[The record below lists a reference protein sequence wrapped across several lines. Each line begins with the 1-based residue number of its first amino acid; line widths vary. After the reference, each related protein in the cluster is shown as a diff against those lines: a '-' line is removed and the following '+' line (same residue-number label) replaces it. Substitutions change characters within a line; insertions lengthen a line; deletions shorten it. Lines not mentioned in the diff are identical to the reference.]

1 MACEFKFQ
9 GKYLTKEQALDRIKE
24 QNIYVKGEETQARKW
39 LNEKLGLT
47 EKEVSF
53 VKGLIDG
60 KAFGRFLSDGKIL
73 LSDKFEQGSE
83 FHEAF
88 HRVFNNYLTPGERI
102 ALRKEFYSRTDKD
115 KVLSNVKE
123 KYPDLNT
130 DDLIEEAL
138 AEEFRDYV
146 LSDGTF
152 KFANKEQGSLFQ
164 RFLNFLK
171 NLVGKLQGKAFTQE
185 QLFDKI
191 NNAGYKGRSIT
202 GYSNIAKDRRITFQG
217 RELDELQSQALMRGT
232 LFLFTKKLVDN
243 NIDFYD
249 VASQIID
256 LKDFFLEDTFG
267 EPILQTLLNEGG
279 LVDGAAFDMLYDMH
293 ENDNFGN
300 FFTSFKDYLNSFRI
314 KLSNQD
320 SPLTQDQKDSEDVKE
335 DEFGN
340 QEESKSDLSIRA
352 SIEIDPYQ
360 SISNQIK
367 LILATA
373 PKLDKSGK
381 PVLNEV
387 GLPEGEDPQF
397 VYTMLSQTLAGIPA
411 DNDVFLERMLDLTS
425 KFPFLE
431 DIIYKVGLDKDIGDF
446 SNSLNDVNKLKL
458 VNDFIQAFAKA
469 RYKYNITMISED
481 GTRIYSSDAEVETSV
496 KKLRNTW
503 QSDFNQKNINNFEKF
518 KRDIT
523 NLPDKLST
531 DANIA
536 DFIKV
541 LGINV
546 EEAYAQQKD
555 IKDSITYLY
564 SKIKEGIKTKD
575 EKDFLKLFTES
586 KDGFNVSGA
595 LAKIANS
602 IATDNTF
609 VNLQHYNSEGKLV
622 YGISLNSNFSVVA
635 DNLNYIVNKHSTP
648 EAREKALREEMP
660 HLFTAYSTNSR
671 LIKGL
676 IQGNNIKIGIA
687 DGVKDQSG
695 DGTSTSDL
703 SPSMRLVQV
712 LNETLF
718 GTYHFIQTGDRG
730 TVNNFEF
737 LKNGERQL
745 FIKGA
750 GEKQILQETF
760 LGYLKDEVE
769 THKEIA
775 KNGSVFSN
783 VQDRNKAYGLRFFA
797 DVFTKAEQST
807 LFNSEDLDAELAKPV
822 YIQKIE
828 AFLQKKAKVYQKDL
842 ENAGILQVY
851 KDRVIGISTELNE
864 KFNLTSADDILY
876 YSFVNQVIA
885 NIEQTKVFFGDLAA
899 FKSPDDIFKRL
910 SQFNSTRKVS
920 INSVLNN
927 DYIARTNDVNPIKLS
942 DGTTLNYNTV
952 VNGDYSRAK
961 ETVLLDGNTR
971 ETEKVYEE
979 IKDIAKKSF
988 KKDYPKEG
996 EDFIDAL
1003 ADSFADHYLKYEEGD
1018 GASWVNIYFYREMM
1032 LKSGAWDK
1040 VDENIWRKVVA
1051 GENITSSEAIRLT
1064 MQKPNYVGPTENSTF
1079 SMANRKTSY
1088 MPLIP
1093 QMIKGSNLEAL
1104 HEKMLK
1110 EGVDIVHLDSAA
1122 KFGAKG
1128 KEGGKLESIYKDGK
1142 LNLGDWITNELDWKY
1157 FGIQLDMNR
1166 EAKGKIS
1173 QATQATK
1180 NMLHNVFEGGI
1191 PRDYTGKDWNYDKRL
1206 WSTYSDEQQKKIS
1219 ELAHYTY
1226 QYNKLLNTIID
1237 KDIADLKADID
1248 YRDGK
1253 INNWTAF
1260 KKLLVEQAKD
1270 RSSSDNV
1277 LTSIDL
1283 FINEDGKAVPI
1294 NTLSTKDKVEQII
1307 MSVVTNRVIKQ
1318 KRFGDVIPQG
1328 TVRGLEEKGY
1338 TREYDSK
1345 NKAYFASDKLSF
1357 RDSKG
1362 RTEFAVPLPNELI
1375 NYVSKLEGKDFEEK
1389 LNNFNTNIDTHMDE
1403 SLRIFHGLR
1412 IPNQSY
1418 ASNTPG
1424 FIKYYLEPTINT
1436 IIVPSS
1442 FVKQTGSDFDI
1453 DKLFNYFKSFKVK
1466 DGKINEVK
1474 FFGEFNKEGIQNKLI
1489 DITHALL
1496 LHPLNLRQLYA
1507 ATDDSYLKEEL
1518 LQKVLKAKGA
1528 TKDEKSGLYIAPG
1541 NKVSITD
1548 VFLPSTSSKK
1558 FKDFFGSKAG
1568 LGMVA
1573 RHIPNHAITQIKD
1586 IRISPE
1592 FKTWFEDNNNSL
1604 ADIKEAT
1611 GKWIT
1616 DVLSAY
1622 LSGNVDA
1629 GKNPYLPEIGINK
1642 DTQDIA
1648 TMLLRRGAS
1657 YEQISFFLSQ
1667 PVIQKYLQFRAINES
1682 DVVKK
1687 TGRGKFKDGKKIGGL
1702 ELNNTDVV
1710 RETLQWF
1717 DIKNEVPVG
1726 LTKQVNS
1733 KAYLDGV
1740 TTKHTDKSLLD
1751 GLALYNGDFDIT
1763 TGLNLSDKDKENQF
1777 RMLMEYINY
1786 TEQSRKFNNFI
1797 KMSNP
1802 DTNNDKDITE
1812 ALLTNT
1818 EAGVVIEE
1826 GFIQDF
1832 QSKWLNQDDAF
1843 GGILMPYMEAQKIK
1857 AAFKDLDLIYK
1868 NPAIRLALSV
1878 TRDKIVPFFK
1888 KKEGK
1893 RLEKLNKAIHD
1904 DLILSVIQTKLKDM
1918 GMSIKSSIHGE
1929 NTVAKQIEVIKT
1941 NPEHPLYGNKFL
1953 DIIAPLVGNTTIGK
1967 ATYDNFQPWTKK
1979 LNAYAVDLYTDEL
1992 QKIRDEDKPLFDAI
2006 VVGNFLQAGLGNS
2019 PFQINQIIPAELYH
2033 NLTSILLEDF
2043 NPSEED
2049 LNIFAKEFA
2058 LNRTNLLT
2066 YVSPEE
2072 LAFDEGQTPDIYK
2085 SKYKDEVVVFIDG
2098 KSYTPQGNGYN
2109 ILQYGIQKEGLNLFG
2124 EDMFDDREQEVI
2136 EQPIQNKEG
2145 IDFVFEQSPELASIG
2160 TQEQYSQYLNTIFP
2174 DSKVKDIA
2182 WRADKRINLTPQTTV
2197 DDYTQVY
2204 VNGVYYSTSVEYVK
2218 KYNETLKGEIYPTIL
2233 DIKNPAEIKSK
2244 PDIERLG
2251 RNKEEFEK
2259 INDLKYKDNPKD
2271 SLIFDNFIYKT
2282 EDKYGEVGRE
2292 IVVFEPGQIHILG
2305 SKQDIERFKKFVEQ
2319 PINKEIKP
2327 NEEVIQ
2333 LPYFRTNRK
2342 KGNVEILPNSEGY
2355 FAENQFGKGYYISLD
2370 KPYVDNSH
2378 YEGGK
2383 QNASLKQGV
2392 LSINPNEVIDLSELI
2407 IPTNN
2412 KKEKDIKDIFENGD
2426 RNIPLEKRFLN
2437 KGYKAA
2443 IRVVDGR
2450 ALEMIIYDLNLANK
2464 LIKEQSEFKGNIGD
2478 FYKGGKYYNP
2488 NYSKLKITPEQENL
2502 LKEFK
2507 ETHTKEEYA
2516 EILENLKYFDENQ
2529 KLIHKDIFNLNQ
2541 PTEIKPKID
2550 SSKKIEDLVSNYL
2563 LNELKKYNVKV
2574 EYNDSQLATQKVN
2587 AYYSSS
2593 NNTIY
2598 LPSKLTDLN
2607 ISLVEE
2613 ETIHAILN
2621 NIYKRKGKR
2630 NSDVNTNY
2638 AELRTSQGRSPYN
2651 AGSIDGFETSL
2662 KSFLKTIE
2670 KEFEKQKSKL
2680 SELEDDVIS
2689 DILASANIQDIEE
2702 LVSKGLSSYPF
2713 MDFLQSLDST
2723 NKEKKHESSKNG
2735 TIWAEIINDNYNDVE
2750 GTELG
2755 HFLYILEEN
2764 LSAEYDSKLNDFV
2777 YDKADLQTQEQPI
2790 VEDNKELTKEE
2801 ADWLYDNIR
2810 PITERYDSST
2820 LYDSID
2826 PTLKTPLIFKDTK
2839 VTAIQPD
2846 AGGKSD
2852 IWFERPS
2859 GKWLLNIDELKG
2871 KEHLKLG
2878 KINDKGS
2885 YYIQQLSEQQLQK
2898 IIDDS
2903 GLRPLIDSI
2912 YKDTM
2917 IPQPPSRLEQ
2927 FEIQNKLQ
2935 QKYGLKR
2942 TYKDIYNEMNSQDDV
2957 VFSKVNESKAAKV
2970 VPVNGTVEHF
2980 KKAVGLNSKE
2990 INSARQ
2996 SEIQRKVKIYNNR
3009 NSTNFGVKWQPL
3021 RPGTYAYTIVGGTSG
3036 EESAV
3041 KTVKPVTP
3049 TLFGDFN
3056 IDNVAN
3062 ELGLDKNCN

>member
-9 GKYLTKEQALDRIKE
+9 GKYLTKEQALDKIKE

-73 LSDKFEQGSE
+73 LSDKLEQGSE

-102 ALRKEFYSRTDKD
+102 ALRKEFYSRNDKD
-115 KVLSNVKE
+115 KVLSNAKE

-146 LSDGTF
+146 LSDGTY

-171 NLVGKLQGKAFTQE
+171 NLVGKLQGKVFTQE

-191 NNAGYKGRSIT
+191 NNAGYKGKPIT
-202 GYSNIAKDRRITFQG
+202 GYSNLAKDRRIKFQG

-249 VASQIID
+249 VMSRTINIE
-256 LKDFFLEDTFG
+256 DFFLKDSFG
-267 EPILQTLLNEGG
+267 EPIIKTLLGEKG
-279 LVDGAAFDMLYDMH
+279 LQDEDVYDVVYDMYSTKKY
-293 ENDNFGN
+293 GN
-300 FFTSFKDYLNSFRI
+300 FFTAFEDYLNSFRI

-320 SPLTQDQKDSEDVKE
+320 SPLTEGQKDSEDAKE

-340 QEESKSDLSIRA
+340 EEPSKTDLGITA
-352 SIEIDPYQ
+352 SIYKDDYQ
-360 SISNQIK
+360 TMSNQIK

-411 DNDVFLERMLDLTS
+411 DNDVFLERMLDLS
-425 KFPFLE
+425 NKFPFLE
-431 DIIYKVGLDKDIGDF
+431 DIIYKVGLDKDISDF

-481 GTRIYSSDAEVETSV
+481 GTKIYSFDAEVETSV

-555 IKDSITYLY
+555 IKDSLTYLY

-575 EKDFLKLFTES
+575 KEDFLKLFTET
-586 KDGFNVSGA
+586 KEGFNVSGA

-622 YGISLNSNFSVVA
+622 YGISLNSNFSIVA
-635 DNLNYIVNKHSTP
+635 DNINYIVNKHSTP

-660 HLFTAYSTNSR
+660 HLFTAYSANSR

-676 IQGNNIKIGIA
+676 LQGNNIKIGIA

-695 DGTSTSDL
+695 DGTPTSDL

-797 DVFTKAEQST
+797 DVFTKAEQNT
-807 LFNSEDLDAELAKPV
+807 LFNAEDLDAELAKPV

-885 NIEQTKVFFGDLAA
+885 NIEQTKIFFGDLAA

-920 INSVLNN
+920 INSRLNN
-927 DYIARTNDVNPIKLS
+927 DYIARTNDAYPIKLS
-942 DGTTLNYNTV
+942 DGSTINYNNI
-952 VNGDYSRAK
+952 VNGDYTRAK

-979 IKDIAKKSF
+979 IKGIAKKSF
-988 KKDYPKEG
+988 LKDYPEEKDDS
-996 EDFIDAL
+996 DFIKAL
-1003 ADSFADHYLKYEEGD
+1003 ADSFANHYLKYEEGD

-1079 SMANRKTSY
+1079 TMANRKTSY

-1093 QMIKGSNLEAL
+1093 QMIKGSNLEAM

-1110 EGVDIVHLDSAA
+1110 EGIGIVHLDSAA

-1180 NMLHNVFEGGI
+1180 NMLHNVFEGGV

-1237 KDIADLKADID
+1237 KDIADLKAEID
-1248 YRDGK
+1248 YKDGK

-1260 KKLLVEQAKD
+1260 KQLLVDQAKD

-1283 FINEDGKAVPI
+1283 FINEAGKAAPI

-1338 TREYDSK
+1338 TRQYDSK
-1345 NKAYFASDKLSF
+1345 HKAYFASDKLSF

-1424 FIKYYLEPTINT
+1424 FIKYYLQPTINT

-1528 TKDEKSGLYIAPG
+1528 TKDEKSGLYVAPG

-1586 IRISPE
+1586 IHISPE

-1687 TGRGKFKDGKKIGGL
+1687 TGRQSQGGL
-1702 ELNNTDVV
+1702 ELPNVEV
-1710 RETLQWF
+1710 AKKTLNWF
-1717 DIKNEVPVG
+1717 DIKDEVKI
-1726 LTKQVNS
+1726 KQVIQNQWVKQVKKTKVIKQINS
-1733 KAYLDGV
+1733 DYHLSSIKD
-1740 TTKHTDKSLLD
+1740 KHTDNSLLN
-1751 GLALYNGDFDIT
+1751 GLKIYNGDFDLVNIPT
-1763 TGLNLSDKDKENQF
+1763 LTDKDKQYQF
-1777 RMLMEYINY
+1777 RILMEYLNY
-1786 TEQSRKFNNFI
+1786 TDQSRKFNNFI

-1802 DTNNDKDITE
+1802 DTNNDKDIAE
-1812 ALLTNT
+1812 SMNT
-1818 EAGVVIEE
+1818 INEIDQVIED

-1832 QSKWLNQDDAF
+1832 QTKWLSKDDDF
-1843 GGILMPYMEAQKIK
+1843 GGLLMPYMDVQKVK
-1857 AAFKDLDLIYK
+1857 EAFKEVDLVYK
-1868 NPAIRLALSV
+1868 NQNLLKLISTIKDAI
-1878 TRDKIVPFFK
+1878 IPFQS

-1893 RLEKLNKAIHD
+1893 RLEKIDKALHD

-1918 GMSIKSSIHGE
+1918 GMSIKSTIHGE
-1929 NTVAKQIEVIKT
+1929 NSVAKQIEAIKT
-1941 NPEHPLYGNKFL
+1941 DPNNALYGNKFL

-1992 QKIRDEDKPLFDAI
+1992 QKIRDKNKGLFDAI

-2049 LNIFAKEFA
+2049 LNVFAKEFA

-2066 YVSPEE
+2066 YLGEWDLIDP
-2072 LAFDEGQTPDIYK
+2072 DTKKPDIYK
-2085 SKYKDEVVVFIDG
+2085 TKYKDEVVVFIDG

-2109 ILQYGIQKEGLNLFG
+2109 VLQYGIQKEGLNLFG
-2124 EDMFDDREQEVI
+2124 EDVFDNTEQEVI
-2136 EQPIQNKEG
+2136 EQPIQ
-2145 IDFVFEQSPELASIG
+2145 
-2160 TQEQYSQYLNTIFP
+2160 
-2174 DSKVKDIA
+2174 
-2182 WRADKRINLTPQTTV
+2182 
-2197 DDYTQVY
+2197 
-2204 VNGVYYSTSVEYVK
+2204 
-2218 KYNETLKGEIYPTIL
+2218 
-2233 DIKNPAEIKSK
+2233 
-2244 PDIERLG
+2244 
-2251 RNKEEFEK
+2251 
-2259 INDLKYKDNPKD
+2259 
-2271 SLIFDNFIYKT
+2271 
-2282 EDKYGEVGRE
+2282 
-2292 IVVFEPGQIHILG
+2292 
-2305 SKQDIERFKKFVEQ
+2305 
-2319 PINKEIKP
+2319 KEIKG
-2327 NEEVIQ
+2327 ELFDSS
-2333 LPYFRTNRK
+2333 LPKINIYAGTD
-2342 KGNVEILPNSEGY
+2342 
-2355 FAENQFGKGYYISLD
+2355 ENK
-2370 KPYVDNSH
+2370 
-2378 YEGGK
+2378 E
-2383 QNASLKQGV
+2383 
-2392 LSINPNEVIDLSELI
+2392 LS
-2407 IPTNN
+2407 
-2412 KKEKDIKDIFENGD
+2412 
-2426 RNIPLEKRFLN
+2426 
-2437 KGYKAA
+2437 
-2443 IRVVDGR
+2443 
-2450 ALEMIIYDLNLANK
+2450 NLADRPFT
-2464 LIKEQSEFKGNIGD
+2464 LQG
-2478 FYKGGKYYNP
+2478 
-2488 NYSKLKITPEQENL
+2488 
-2502 LKEFK
+2502 
-2507 ETHTKEEYA
+2507 
-2516 EILENLKYFDENQ
+2516 
-2529 KLIHKDIFNLNQ
+2529 
-2541 PTEIKPKID
+2541 
-2550 SSKKIEDLVSNYL
+2550 
-2563 LNELKKYNVKV
+2563 V
-2574 EYNDSQLATQKVN
+2574 EYNNVEQYFQLQKFQTAGVLEFDYDAKNAQEIADKIHKVTNAIANTKSGFEAKKLGGTRITGTTLNEEFWNKINSSEMKTAIKASFEQNPKALQQLLATGN
-2587 AYYSSS
+2587 SE
-2593 NNTIY
+2593 
-2598 LPSKLTDLN
+2598 LTHTQE
-2607 ISLVEE
+2607 S
-2613 ETIHAILN
+2613 T
-2621 NIYKRKGKR
+2621 
-2630 NSDVNTNY
+2630 
-2638 AELRTSQGRSPYN
+2638 
-2651 AGSIDGFETSL
+2651 
-2662 KSFLKTIE
+2662 
-2670 KEFEKQKSKL
+2670 KSKWRTEFPKL
-2680 SELEDDVIS
+2680 LMEVRQEL
-2689 DILASANIQDIEE
+2689 
-2702 LVSKGLSSYPF
+2702 
-2713 MDFLQSLDST
+2713 
-2723 NKEKKHESSKNG
+2723 
-2735 TIWAEIINDNYNDVE
+2735 
-2750 GTELG
+2750 
-2755 HFLYILEEN
+2755 
-2764 LSAEYDSKLNDFV
+2764 
-2777 YDKADLQTQEQPI
+2777 TQEQPI
-2790 VEDNKELTKEE
+2790 VEETKK
-2801 ADWLYDNIR
+2801 LNPNYDENN
-2810 PITERYDSST
+2810 E
-2820 LYDSID
+2820 
-2826 PTLKTPLIFKDTK
+2826 
-2839 VTAIQPD
+2839 
-2846 AGGKSD
+2846 
-2852 IWFERPS
+2852 PS
-2859 GKWLLNIDELKG
+2859 C
-2871 KEHLKLG
+2871 
-2878 KINDKGS
+2878 
-2885 YYIQQLSEQQLQK
+2885 
-2898 IIDDS
+2898 
-2903 GLRPLIDSI
+2903 P
-2912 YKDTM
+2912 
-2917 IPQPPSRLEQ
+2917 
-2927 FEIQNKLQ
+2927 F
-2935 QKYGLKR
+2935 
-2942 TYKDIYNEMNSQDDV
+2942 
-2957 VFSKVNESKAAKV
+2957 
-2970 VPVNGTVEHF
+2970 
-2980 KKAVGLNSKE
+2980 
-2990 INSARQ
+2990 
-2996 SEIQRKVKIYNNR
+2996 
-3009 NSTNFGVKWQPL
+3009 
-3021 RPGTYAYTIVGGTSG
+3021 
-3036 EESAV
+3036 
-3041 KTVKPVTP
+3041 
-3049 TLFGDFN
+3049 
-3056 IDNVAN
+3056 
-3062 ELGLDKNCN
+3062 

>member
-1 MACEFKFQ
+1 MSCNFIYNNNTYSKDAI
-9 GKYLTKEQALDRIKE
+9 LKELKQVTYKEDTSEQQLKAINWIKSKLDISD
-24 QNIYVKGEETQARKW
+24 
-39 LNEKLGLT
+39 NEITIL
-47 EKEVSF
+47 
-53 VKGLIDG
+53 KGLIDN
-60 KAFGRFLSDGKIL
+60 KSLGRYLADGKIV
-73 LSDKFEQGSE
+73 LSGMNTLETIW
-83 FHEAF
+83 HESF

-102 ALRKEFYSRTDKD
+102 ALRKEFYSRNDKD

-130 DDLIEEAL
+130 DGLIEEAL

-146 LSDGTF
+146 LSDGTYT
-152 KFANKEQGSLFQ
+152 FANKEQGSLFQ

-171 NLVGKLQGKAFTQE
+171 NLVGKLQGKVFTQE

-191 NNAGYKGRSIT
+191 NNAGYKGKPIT
-202 GYSNIAKDRRITFQG
+202 GYSNLAKDRRITFQG

-249 VASQIID
+249 VMSQKIE

-267 EPILQTLLNEGG
+267 EPILQTLLSDGG

-293 ENDNFGN
+293 ENDDFGN

-320 SPLTQDQKDSEDVKE
+320 SPLTEGQKDSEDVKE

-381 PVLNEV
+381 PILNEV

-411 DNDVFLERMLDLTS
+411 DNDVFLERMLDLTN

-431 DIIYKVGLDKDIGDF
+431 DIIYKVGLDKGINDF
-446 SNSLNDVNKLKL
+446 SNSLQDVNKLKL

-496 KKLRNTW
+496 KKLRSTW

-555 IKDSITYLY
+555 IKDSLTYLY

-575 EKDFLKLFTES
+575 KQEFLKLFTET
-586 KDGFNVSGA
+586 KEGFNVSGA

-622 YGISLNSNFSVVA
+622 YGISLNSNFSIVA
-635 DNLNYIVNKHSTP
+635 DNINYIVNKHSTP

-660 HLFTAYSTNSR
+660 HLFTAYSANSR

-676 IQGNNIKIGIA
+676 LQGNNIKIGIA

-775 KNGSVFSN
+775 KNGSPFIH
-783 VQDRNKAYGLRFFA
+783 VQDRNKTYGLRFFA
-797 DVFTKAEQST
+797 DVFTKAEQNT
-807 LFNSEDLDAELAKPV
+807 LFNVEDLDAELTKPI
-822 YIQKIE
+822 YTQKIE

-864 KFNLTSADDILY
+864 KFNLTSADDLLY

-885 NIEQTKVFFGDLAA
+885 NIEQTKVFFGDFAA
-899 FKSPDDIFKRL
+899 FKNVDEIFKRAG
-910 SQFNSTRKVS
+910 QFNSTRKVS
-920 INSVLNN
+920 INSKLNN
-927 DYIARTNDVNPIKLS
+927 DYIARTNDANPIKLS
-942 DGTTLNYNTV
+942 DGSTLNYNTI
-952 VNGDYSRAK
+952 VNGDYSRAR
-961 ETVLLDGNTR
+961 ETVLMDGNTR
-971 ETEKVYEE
+971 ETQEVYEQ
-979 IKDIAKKSF
+979 IKKIAYDSF
-988 KKDYPKEG
+988 KKDYPNETK
-996 EDFIDAL
+996 DFINAL
-1003 ADSFADHYLKYEEGD
+1003 ADSFANHYLKYEEAD
-1018 GASWVNIYFYREMM
+1018 GASWVNIYFYREIM

-1040 VDENIWRKVVA
+1040 VDENIWRKIVA
-1051 GENITSSEAIRLT
+1051 GENITVEEAIRLT
-1064 MQKPNYVGPTENSTF
+1064 MQKPNFVGPTDNSTF
-1079 SMANRKTSY
+1079 TMANRKTSY

-1093 QMIKGSNLEAL
+1093 QMIKGSNLEAM

-1110 EGVDIVHLDSAA
+1110 EGIGIVHLDGGA

-1128 KEGGKLESIYKDGK
+1128 KSGGKLETFYKDGQ
-1142 LNLGDWITNELDWKY
+1142 LNLGDWVTNDLNWK
-1157 FGIQLDMNR
+1157 FLGIQLDMNR
-1166 EAKGKIS
+1166 KAKVKIS

-1180 NMLHNVFEGGI
+1180 NMLHNVFEGGV
-1191 PRDYTGKDWNYDKRL
+1191 PRDYTGKDWNYDKKL
-1206 WSTYSDEQQKKIS
+1206 WSAYSDEQQKKIS

-1237 KDIADLKADID
+1237 KDIADLKAEID
-1248 YRDGK
+1248 YKDGK

-1283 FINEDGKAVPI
+1283 FINEDGKAAPI

-1318 KRFGDVIPQG
+1318 KRFGDTIPQG
-1328 TVRGLEEKGY
+1328 TLKGLEQKGF
-1338 TREYDSK
+1338 TRQYDVNK
-1345 NKAYFASDKLSF
+1345 KAYFTSNELKF

-1362 RTEFAVPLPNELI
+1362 RTEFAVPLPQELI
-1375 NYVSKLEGKDFEEK
+1375 SYVEKLEGTDFEEK
-1389 LNNFNTNIDTHMDE
+1389 LAKFNSELNSHMDE

-1412 IPNQSY
+1412 IPNQAY

-1424 FIKYYLEPTINT
+1424 IIAKYLSPHINT
-1436 IIVPSS
+1436 IVVPSS
-1442 FVKQTGSDFDI
+1442 FVAQTGSDFDI
-1453 DKLFNYFKSFKVK
+1453 DKLFNYFKSFFEK
-1466 DGKINEVK
+1466 DGKIQEVK
-1474 FFGEFNKEGIQNKLI
+1474 FFDKDKLQKEYDKLDSYINKVGKATELEAQEAGTFDEGFKSKVARRKELKQLLGSDGDVRKGIQNKLI
-1489 DITHALL
+1489 DITHELL
-1496 LHPLNLRQLYA
+1496 LHPLNSRQLYA
-1507 ATDDSYLKEEL
+1507 ATEDSYLKVDLVQE
-1518 LQKVLKAKGA
+1518 VLKAKGA
-1528 TKDEKSGLYIAPG
+1528 PKDDKGDYVAPG
-1541 NKVSITD
+1541 NKISITD
-1548 VFLPSTSSKK
+1548 VFLPSTSNRK
-1558 FKDFFGSKAG
+1558 FRDFFSSKAG
-1568 LGMVA
+1568 LAMVA

-1586 IRISPE
+1586 IHISPE

-1604 ADIKEAT
+1604 AGIKEAT

-1616 DVLSAY
+1616 EVLSTY
-1622 LSGNVDA
+1622 LTGNVDA
-1629 GKNPYLPEIGINK
+1629 GKNPYLSEIGITK

-1648 TMLLRRGAS
+1648 TMLVRRGVS
-1657 YEQISFFLSQ
+1657 YKQVTFFLSQ

-1687 TGRGKFKDGKKIGGL
+1687 TGRGKFKDDKKIGGL

-1717 DIKNEVPVG
+1717 GIKNEVPIG
-1726 LTKQVNS
+1726 QTKQVNS
-1733 KAYLDGV
+1733 KAYLDNV

-1777 RMLMEYINY
+1777 RMLMEYLNY

-1818 EAGVVIEE
+1818 EAAVVIEE

-1832 QSKWLNQDDAF
+1832 KDKWLNQDDAF

-1868 NPAIRLALSV
+1868 NPAIRMALSA

-1904 DLILSVIQTKLKDM
+1904 DLILSVIQTKLKDL
-1918 GMSIKSSIHGE
+1918 GMSIKSSIYGE
-1929 NTVAKQIEVIKT
+1929 NTVAKQIEAIKT
-1941 NPEHPLYGNKFL
+1941 DPNNKLYGNKFL

-1992 QKIRDEDKPLFDAI
+1992 QKIRDENKGLFDAI

-2066 YVSPEE
+2066 YLSEWDLIDP
-2072 LAFDEGQTPDIYK
+2072 DTKKPDIYK
-2085 SKYKDEVVVFIDG
+2085 TKYKDEVVVFIDG

-2109 ILQYGIQKEGLNLFG
+2109 VLQYGIQKEGLNLFG
-2124 EDMFDDREQEVI
+2124 NDETFTNEENVI
-2136 EQPIQNKEG
+2136 EKHPDEIAHQNLGWARRSDNGYEVSSKGDKRFSAFYAKIKTSKGMKSIEDLYQTEVKGYKTMQEG
-2145 IDFVFEQSPELASIG
+2145 KGKPALTGISR
-2160 TQEQYSQYLNTIFP
+2160 QEQYLQYKEMWVQF
-2174 DSKVKDIA
+2174 A
-2182 WRADKRINLTPQTTV
+2182 
-2197 DDYTQVY
+2197 
-2204 VNGVYYSTSVEYVK
+2204 
-2218 KYNETLKGEIYPTIL
+2218 NE
-2233 DIKNPAEIKSK
+2233 
-2244 PDIERLG
+2244 
-2251 RNKEEFEK
+2251 
-2259 INDLKYKDNPKD
+2259 NPKLMQELAEKTQGKQLTD
-2271 SLIFDNFIYKT
+2271 MFANTDINQARALSEILNEFDYNI
-2282 EDKYGEVGRE
+2282 EDK
-2292 IVVFEPGQIHILG
+2292 
-2305 SKQDIERFKKFVEQ
+2305 KQ
-2319 PINKEIKP
+2319 
-2327 NEEVIQ
+2327 
-2333 LPYFRTNRK
+2333 Y
-2342 KGNVEILPNSEGY
+2342 
-2355 FAENQFGKGYYISLD
+2355 
-2370 KPYVDNSH
+2370 
-2378 YEGGK
+2378 
-2383 QNASLKQGV
+2383 
-2392 LSINPNEVIDLSELI
+2392 
-2407 IPTNN
+2407 
-2412 KKEKDIKDIFENGD
+2412 
-2426 RNIPLEKRFLN
+2426 
-2437 KGYKAA
+2437 
-2443 IRVVDGR
+2443 
-2450 ALEMIIYDLNLANK
+2450 
-2464 LIKEQSEFKGNIGD
+2464 
-2478 FYKGGKYYNP
+2478 
-2488 NYSKLKITPEQENL
+2488 
-2502 LKEFK
+2502 
-2507 ETHTKEEYA
+2507 
-2516 EILENLKYFDENQ
+2516 
-2529 KLIHKDIFNLNQ
+2529 
-2541 PTEIKPKID
+2541 
-2550 SSKKIEDLVSNYL
+2550 
-2563 LNELKKYNVKV
+2563 
-2574 EYNDSQLATQKVN
+2574 
-2587 AYYSSS
+2587 
-2593 NNTIY
+2593 
-2598 LPSKLTDLN
+2598 
-2607 ISLVEE
+2607 
-2613 ETIHAILN
+2613 
-2621 NIYKRKGKR
+2621 
-2630 NSDVNTNY
+2630 
-2638 AELRTSQGRSPYN
+2638 
-2651 AGSIDGFETSL
+2651 
-2662 KSFLKTIE
+2662 
-2670 KEFEKQKSKL
+2670 
-2680 SELEDDVIS
+2680 
-2689 DILASANIQDIEE
+2689 
-2702 LVSKGLSSYPF
+2702 
-2713 MDFLQSLDST
+2713 
-2723 NKEKKHESSKNG
+2723 
-2735 TIWAEIINDNYNDVE
+2735 
-2750 GTELG
+2750 
-2755 HFLYILEEN
+2755 
-2764 LSAEYDSKLNDFV
+2764 
-2777 YDKADLQTQEQPI
+2777 
-2790 VEDNKELTKEE
+2790 
-2801 ADWLYDNIR
+2801 
-2810 PITERYDSST
+2810 
-2820 LYDSID
+2820 
-2826 PTLKTPLIFKDTK
+2826 
-2839 VTAIQPD
+2839 
-2846 AGGKSD
+2846 
-2852 IWFERPS
+2852 
-2859 GKWLLNIDELKG
+2859 
-2871 KEHLKLG
+2871 
-2878 KINDKGS
+2878 
-2885 YYIQQLSEQQLQK
+2885 
-2898 IIDDS
+2898 
-2903 GLRPLIDSI
+2903 
-2912 YKDTM
+2912 
-2917 IPQPPSRLEQ
+2917 
-2927 FEIQNKLQ
+2927 
-2935 QKYGLKR
+2935 
-2942 TYKDIYNEMNSQDDV
+2942 
-2957 VFSKVNESKAAKV
+2957 SKVNENKAEKIIPLSKEDYKWVESKVETSKFLSDSKATDTYGKIIDRKLLMNLNKEASKAIEENFGIINPDIFQGRQGEQVIFNNKV
-2970 VPVNGTVEHF
+2970 FDEINKTF
-2980 KKAVGLNSKE
+2980 KKTNTNTIKE
-2990 INSARQ
+2990 A
-2996 SEIQRKVKIYNNR
+2996 KI
-3009 NSTNFGVKWQPL
+3009 
-3021 RPGTYAYTIVGGTSG
+3021 
-3036 EESAV
+3036 
-3041 KTVKPVTP
+3041 
-3049 TLFGDFN
+3049 D
-3056 IDNVAN
+3056 
-3062 ELGLDKNCN
+3062 LGLDVEPSKLGTQLNLDFKCNG

>member
-1 MACEFKFQ
+1 MGEDL
-9 GKYLTKEQALDRIKE
+9 LTKEQALDRIKK
-24 QNIYVKGEETQARKW
+24 QNIYVKGEESQARKW

-73 LSDKFEQGSE
+73 LSDKLEQGSE
-83 FHEAF
+83 FHESF

-152 KFANKEQGSLFQ
+152 KFANKEQGSLFE

-171 NLVGKLQGKAFTQE
+171 NLVGKLQGKVFTQE

-191 NNAGYKGRSIT
+191 NNAGYKGKPIT

-249 VASQIID
+249 VMSQKIE

-320 SPLTQDQKDSEDVKE
+320 SPLTEGQKDSEDVKE

-381 PVLNEV
+381 PVLNDV

-503 QSDFNQKNINNFEKF
+503 QYEFNQKNLKESNDFEKF
-518 KRDIT
+518 KRDIK
-523 NLPDKLST
+523 NLPEKLKTEEDDSK
-531 DANIA
+531 DINN
-536 DFIKV
+536 FVKV
-541 LGINV
+541 LGINID
-546 EEAYAQQKD
+546 EDYLKRKD
-555 IKDSITYLY
+555 LRKELSYIYGQIKSNLTKSD
-564 SKIKEGIKTKD
+564 KEFRT
-575 EKDFLKLFTES
+575 LFTDVKGGFEVAGAVINLAES
-586 KDGFNVSGA
+586 AAKD
-595 LAKIANS
+595 
-602 IATDNTF
+602 TTF
-609 VNLQHYNSEGKLV
+609 VNLQHYNSENKLV
-622 YGISLNSNFSVVA
+622 YGISLNSNFSIIA
-635 DNLNYIVNKHSTP
+635 DNLNYIVNKVPLLTKEGKEKSP
-648 EAREKALREEMP
+648 QQLSEEREKALREEMP
-660 HLFTAYSTNSR
+660 HLFTAYSANSR

-676 IQGNNIKIGIA
+676 LQGNNIKIGIA

-769 THKEIA
+769 THKEIS
-775 KNGSVFSN
+775 KNGSPFIH
-783 VQDRNKAYGLRFFA
+783 VQDRNKTYGLRFFA
-797 DVFTKAEQST
+797 DVFPKFGKDTKD
-807 LFNSEDLDAELAKPV
+807 FNDLINAEDLDKELQNPKYWAK
-822 YIQKIE
+822 IQE
-828 AFLQKKAKVYQKDL
+828 FLYEKAKEYQKDL
-842 ENAGILQVY
+842 NNAGILQVY
-851 KDRVIGISTELNE
+851 KDRVIGLTTEE
-864 KFNLTSADDILY
+864 RIFKDFGDINSIIY

-885 NIEQTKVFFGDLAA
+885 NIEQTKVFFGDFVA
-899 FKSPDDIFKRL
+899 FKNVDEIFKRTG
-910 SQFNSTRKVS
+910 QFNSTRKVS
-920 INSVLNN
+920 INSTLNN

-961 ETVLLDGNTR
+961 ETVLMDGNTR
-971 ETEKVYEE
+971 ETQEVYEQ
-979 IKDIAKKSF
+979 IKKIAYDSF
-988 KKDYPKEG
+988 KKDYPNETK
-996 EDFIDAL
+996 DFINAL
-1003 ADSFADHYLKYEEGD
+1003 ADSFANHYLKYEEAD
-1018 GASWVNIYFYREMM
+1018 GASWVNIYFYREIM

-1040 VDENIWRKVVA
+1040 VDENIWRKIVS
-1051 GENITSSEAIRLT
+1051 GENITTEEAIRLT
-1064 MQKPNYVGPTENSTF
+1064 MQKPNYVGPTNNSTF
-1079 SMANRKTSY
+1079 TMANRKTSY

-1093 QMIKGSNLEAL
+1093 QMIKGSNLEAM

-1110 EGVDIVHLDSAA
+1110 EGIGIVHLDGGA

-1128 KEGGKLESIYKDGK
+1128 KSGGKLESFYKDGQ
-1142 LNLGDWITNELDWKY
+1142 LNLGDWVTNDLNWK
-1157 FGIQLDMNR
+1157 FLGIQLDMNR
-1166 EAKGKIS
+1166 KAKTKIS

-1191 PRDYTGKDWNYDKRL
+1191 PRDYKSKVEDQAKRKKDWEYDKQFFASL
-1206 WSTYSDEQQKKIS
+1206 PEDKQIEIS
-1219 ELAHYTY
+1219 KLAHYTL

-1253 INNWTAF
+1253 INNWTEF

-1283 FINEDGKAVPI
+1283 FINENGKAAPI

-1307 MSVVTNRVIKQ
+1307 MSVVTNRIINQ
-1318 KRFGDVIPQG
+1318 KRFGDTIPQG
-1328 TVRGLEEKGY
+1328 TLKGLEQKGY
-1338 TREYDSK
+1338 TRQYDVNK
-1345 NKAYFASDKLSF
+1345 KAYFTSNELKF

-1362 RTEFAVPLPNELI
+1362 RTEFAVPLPQELI
-1375 NYVSKLEGKDFEEK
+1375 SYVEKLEGTDFEEK
-1389 LNNFNTNIDTHMDE
+1389 LAKFNSELNSHMYE

-1412 IPNQSY
+1412 IPNQAY

-1424 FIKYYLEPTINT
+1424 IIARYLSPHINT
-1436 IIVPSS
+1436 IVVPSS
-1442 FVKQTGSDFDI
+1442 FVAQTGSDFDI
-1453 DKLFNYFKSFKVK
+1453 DKLFNYFKSFYQK
-1466 DGKINEVK
+1466 DGKIKEVK
-1474 FFGEFNKEGIQNKLI
+1474 FFGKFNKEGIQNKLI
-1489 DITHALL
+1489 DITHELL
-1496 LHPLNLRQLYA
+1496 LHPLNSRQLYA
-1507 ATDDSYLKEEL
+1507 ATEDSYLKVDLVQE
-1518 LQKVLKAKGA
+1518 VLKAKGA
-1528 TKDEKSGLYIAPG
+1528 PKDDKGDYVAPG
-1541 NKVSITD
+1541 NKISITD
-1548 VFLPSTSSKK
+1548 VFLPSTSNRK
-1558 FKDFFGSKAG
+1558 FRDFFSSKAG
-1568 LGMVA
+1568 LAMVA

-1592 FKTWFEDNNNSL
+1592 FKTWFNDNNNSL
-1604 ADIKEAT
+1604 AGIKEAT

-1616 DVLSAY
+1616 EVLSTY
-1622 LSGNVDA
+1622 LTGNVDA
-1629 GKNPYLPEIGINK
+1629 GKNPYLSEIGITK

-1648 TMLLRRGAS
+1648 TMLVRRGAS
-1657 YEQISFFLSQ
+1657 YKQVTFFLSQ

-1717 DIKNEVPVG
+1717 DIKIEVPIG
-1726 LTKQVNS
+1726 KTKQVNS

-1832 QSKWLNQDDAF
+1832 QTKWLNQDDAF

-1878 TRDKIVPFFK
+1878 TKDKIVPFFK

-1904 DLILSVIQTKLKDM
+1904 DLILSVIQTKLKQE
-1918 GMSIKSSIHGE
+1918 GMPIKSSIHGE
-1929 NTVAKQIEVIKT
+1929 NTVAKQIEAIKT

-1992 QKIRDEDKPLFDAI
+1992 QKIKDFEDKRRSKLTKEEKAKDTSLFDAI

-2066 YVSPEE
+2066 YLSE
-2072 LAFDEGQTPDIYK
+2072 FDLIDPDTKTPDIYK

-2109 ILQYGIQKEGLNLFG
+2109 VLQYGIQKEGLNLFG

-2136 EQPIQNKEG
+2136 EKPKFSIDNSKKINIYAGTNENKELSNLAIRPFILNG
-2145 IDFVFEQSPELASIG
+2145 GEFNSVEQFFQESKLAFTNPNEQEFNNKVHKKIAESNNPFDAKKFGQAYKNLNVNEWDKNSSKIMKMGLKASFEQNPNALKALLATGNAELTH
-2160 TQEQYSQYLNTIFP
+2160 TQDKGKWGKEFP
-2174 DSKVKDIA
+2174 KLLMEV
-2182 WRADKRINLTPQTTV
+2182 REELTQ
-2197 DDYTQVY
+2197 
-2204 VNGVYYSTSVEYVK
+2204 
-2218 KYNETLKGEIYPTIL
+2218 
-2233 DIKNPAEIKSK
+2233 
-2244 PDIERLG
+2244 
-2251 RNKEEFEK
+2251 
-2259 INDLKYKDNPKD
+2259 
-2271 SLIFDNFIYKT
+2271 
-2282 EDKYGEVGRE
+2282 
-2292 IVVFEPGQIHILG
+2292 
-2305 SKQDIERFKKFVEQ
+2305 EQ
-2319 PINKEIKP
+2319 PINK
-2327 NEEVIQ
+2327 
-2333 LPYFRTNRK
+2333 
-2342 KGNVEILPNSEGY
+2342 
-2355 FAENQFGKGYYISLD
+2355 
-2370 KPYVDNSH
+2370 
-2378 YEGGK
+2378 
-2383 QNASLKQGV
+2383 
-2392 LSINPNEVIDLSELI
+2392 
-2407 IPTNN
+2407 
-2412 KKEKDIKDIFENGD
+2412 
-2426 RNIPLEKRFLN
+2426 
-2437 KGYKAA
+2437 
-2443 IRVVDGR
+2443 
-2450 ALEMIIYDLNLANK
+2450 
-2464 LIKEQSEFKGNIGD
+2464 
-2478 FYKGGKYYNP
+2478 
-2488 NYSKLKITPEQENL
+2488 
-2502 LKEFK
+2502 
-2507 ETHTKEEYA
+2507 
-2516 EILENLKYFDENQ
+2516 
-2529 KLIHKDIFNLNQ
+2529 
-2541 PTEIKPKID
+2541 EIKPKID
-2550 SSKKIEDLVSNYL
+2550 SSKKIEESNLKQIEKDFESYNEHPDVEFYL
-2563 LNELKKYNVKV
+2563 KRFVGKITDDSLMNLCDMTSSICLSFLHSKGINILQRPFHIYPKLPIANFKGNFSNHKVAISYINNKMYIFDMPQNEYITLNSKNQAVIGEFKPRFIEVTPENMLK
-2574 EYNDSQLATQKVN
+2574 
-2587 AYYSSS
+2587 YYGIDKESY
-2593 NNTIY
+2593 NNTFY
-2598 LPSKLTDLN
+2598 GTTPSWGIGTSSTNFMGANKEDMIKFDGN
-2607 ISLVEE
+2607 ISE
-2613 ETIHAILN
+2613 
-2621 NIYKRKGKR
+2621 YFK
-2630 NSDVNTNY
+2630 
-2638 AELRTSQGRSPYN
+2638 
-2651 AGSIDGFETSL
+2651 AGSPTY
-2662 KSFLKTIE
+2662 
-2670 KEFEKQKSKL
+2670 
-2680 SELEDDVIS
+2680 S
-2689 DILASANIQDIEE
+2689 DS
-2702 LVSKGLSSYPF
+2702 
-2713 MDFLQSLDST
+2713 DFK
-2723 NKEKKHESSKNG
+2723 NKFFNKDESVKP
-2735 TIWAEIINDNYNDVE
+2735 TYTFKI
-2750 GTELG
+2750 
-2755 HFLYILEEN
+2755 
-2764 LSAEYDSKLNDFV
+2764 
-2777 YDKADLQTQEQPI
+2777 QEQPI
-2790 VEDNKELTKEE
+2790 VEETK
-2801 ADWLYDNIR
+2801 DKLNPNYDPN
-2810 PITERYDSST
+2810 E
-2820 LYDSID
+2820 D
-2826 PTLKTPLIFKDTK
+2826 PSCPF
-2839 VTAIQPD
+2839 
-2846 AGGKSD
+2846 
-2852 IWFERPS
+2852 
-2859 GKWLLNIDELKG
+2859 
-2871 KEHLKLG
+2871 
-2878 KINDKGS
+2878 
-2885 YYIQQLSEQQLQK
+2885 
-2898 IIDDS
+2898 
-2903 GLRPLIDSI
+2903 
-2912 YKDTM
+2912 
-2917 IPQPPSRLEQ
+2917 
-2927 FEIQNKLQ
+2927 
-2935 QKYGLKR
+2935 
-2942 TYKDIYNEMNSQDDV
+2942 
-2957 VFSKVNESKAAKV
+2957 
-2970 VPVNGTVEHF
+2970 
-2980 KKAVGLNSKE
+2980 
-2990 INSARQ
+2990 
-2996 SEIQRKVKIYNNR
+2996 
-3009 NSTNFGVKWQPL
+3009 
-3021 RPGTYAYTIVGGTSG
+3021 
-3036 EESAV
+3036 
-3041 KTVKPVTP
+3041 
-3049 TLFGDFN
+3049 
-3056 IDNVAN
+3056 
-3062 ELGLDKNCN
+3062 